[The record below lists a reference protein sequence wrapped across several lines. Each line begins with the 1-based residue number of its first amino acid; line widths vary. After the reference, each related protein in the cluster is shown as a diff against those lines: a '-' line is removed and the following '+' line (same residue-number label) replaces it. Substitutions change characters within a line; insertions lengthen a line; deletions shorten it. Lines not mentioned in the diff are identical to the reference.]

1 MIHIVH
7 VARAKNKAIRVQK
20 KFKNKYNMYAVF
32 SMLKTAVSVMSCCRI
47 QRVIFQFFFT
57 DFLLQ
62 QKKPCV
68 EGGYYELDENIGD
81 QSKIERIKANKICSV
96 LYKTVF

>member
-1 MIHIVH
+1 MYAVFSMLKTA
-7 VARAKNKAIRVQK
+7 VSV
-20 KFKNKYNMYAVF
+20 MYAVF

-47 QRVIFQFFFT
+47 QSDYSVFFHWFSIT
-57 DFLLQ
+57 TE
-62 QKKPCV
+62 KNNCRRR
-68 EGGYYELDENIGD
+68 YYELDENIGD